1 MWGDTYQ
8 IESINFGNWFSIA
21 RAFVPKTSV
30 VELTGTYRS
39 SNNELKELW
48 SRVRNFDDSI
58 TEFLC
63 KNGYSKNLDSSVFEK
78 KDDEIILC
86 LNYDGLYGINNI
98 NNFLQTNNKN
108 KGVTIGVNTYKVGDP
123 ILFNESNRFSPL
135 IYNNMK
141 GIIKS
146 IDEND
151 EEVIFSVKLDFTLNE
166 LDAAGYDFV
175 LLAPAEDGF
184 SVINFA
190 VKKIINYD
198 EEETNKRYLVP
209 FQVAYA
215 VSVHKAQGLEFN
227 SVKIIVSNEVEEQ
240 VTHNIFYTAITRAKK
255 SLQIYWTPEVQK
267 YVISKFSKYDSSR
280 DVNILKQM
288 FDWKS

>member
-1 MWGDTYQ
+1 M
-8 IESINFGNWFSIA
+8 
-21 RAFVPKTSV
+21 
-30 VELTGTYRS
+30 
-39 SNNELKELW
+39 
-48 SRVRNFDDSI
+48 
-58 TEFLC
+58 
-63 KNGYSKNLDSSVFEK
+63 
-78 KDDEIILC
+78 
-86 LNYDGLYGINNI
+86 
-98 NNFLQTNNKN
+98 
-108 KGVTIGVNTYKVGDP
+108 
-123 ILFNESNRFSPL
+123 
-135 IYNNMK
+135 
-141 GIIKS
+141 
-146 IDEND
+146 
-151 EEVIFSVKLDFTLNE
+151 KLDFTLNE

-175 LLAPAEDGF
+175 LLAPAEDGY
-184 SVINFA
+184 SVISFT
-190 VKKIINYD
+190 VRKSVNYD
-198 EEETNKRYLVP
+198 EEETDKRYLVP